1 MVTSG
6 LRNFRPT
13 NETQRAMQVRQT
25 FDETC
30 AGIRSDPD
38 LSDVGKRATMAAAWL
53 KHSVTLAEIRATES
67 DAIAA
72 RRAALE
78 NQLFTRPRWLGKR
91 LRKAR
96 HMLSGLL
103 SGGARSDWERE
114 R

>member
-1 MVTSG
+1 MTAR
-6 LRNFRPT
+6 LR
-13 NETQRAMQVRQT
+13 QA

-38 LSDVGKRATMAAAWL
+38 LSDVGKRAAMATAWL
-53 KHSVTLAEIRATES
+53 KHSATLAEIRATES

-78 NQLFTRPRWLGKR
+78 NQLFGCGQGGKRTRSGWLGER

-96 HMLSGLL
+96 HMLSG
-103 SGGARSDWERE
+103 GTQGDQRE
-114 R
+114 IKR